1 MIIIYLRQT
10 ARLIRDWRKVS
21 QIKDQGMFMMMCIY
35 WSIFSYVSD
44 WEVENMYF
52 VNIILMFSMLAC
64 LVTWDFA
71 FHTFIAVLYKTDI
84 LS

>member
-10 ARLIRDWRKVS
+10 AGLIRDWRIVS

-44 WEVENMYF
+44 WGVENMYF
-52 VNIILMFSMLAC
+52 INIILMFRAC
-64 LVTWDFA
+64 LVTWDFP
-71 FHTFIAVLYKTDI
+71 FHTLIAVLHKTDI